1 MTPVSM
7 YVVVTVFDPANGKQR
22 VTHAWGTYA
31 SRTGAAAAVRRMKRQ
46 DEVHGSRP
54 GALTYHVC
62 EVLGEEP
69 S

>member
-1 MTPVSM
+1 M
-7 YVVVTVFDPANGKQR
+7 YVVVTVFDPADGKQR

-31 SRTGAAAAVRRMKRQ
+31 SRTAAATAKRRMQREDVLAEDHRRAQ
-46 DEVHGSRP
+46 P

-69 S
+69 K